1 MQASVVR
8 IGSRGSPLALA
19 QVREVQER
27 LTAALGPAAPQFE
40 VKIYKTTGDRIQDRL
55 LSEAGGKGLFTK
67 ELEEALIAHEID
79 FAVHSMKDM
88 PTVLPPGLAIRSIL
102 PREDVRDAFIS
113 RKARTFDDLPAGAVV
128 ATASLRRQAQVRRM
142 RPDITVV
149 PLRGNVE
156 TRLRKLDEGVADATL
171 LANAGLRRLGLE
183 AHIASVVSSDLMLP
197 ACAQGAIGI
206 EVRAEDSATT
216 ALVAAINHQPSAL
229 CVETERAFLGRL
241 DGSCRTP
248 IAGLAVLDAGTVHF
262 RGLILTPDGGEAH
275 ATERR
280 GAPQEAVKLAIDA
293 AEELLA
299 KAGPDFLRTA

>member
-19 QVREVQER
+19 QVEEVQAR
-27 LTAALGPAAPQFE
+27 LKAALGASAPQFE

-67 ELEEALIAHEID
+67 ELEEALIAREID
-79 FAVHSMKDM
+79 LAVHSMKDM
-88 PTVLPPGLAIRSIL
+88 PTVLPEGLAIRSIL

-113 RKARTFDDLPAGAVV
+113 RKAKTFDDLPAGAVV

-142 RPDITVV
+142 RPDLQVA

-206 EVRAEDSATT
+206 EVRADDADTT
-216 ALVAAINHQPSAL
+216 ALVAHINHQPSAL

-248 IAGLAVLDAGTVHF
+248 IAGLAVLEGRQVYF
-262 RGLILTPDGGEAH
+262 RGMILKPDGSEAH

-280 GAPQEAVKLAIDA
+280 GAPQEAVKLAVDA

-299 KAGPDFLRTA
+299 KAGPDFLTTA

>member
-19 QVREVQER
+19 QVEEVKAR
-27 LTAALGPAAPQFE
+27 LQSALGASAPQFE

-67 ELEEALIAHEID
+67 ELEEALIAHDID

-88 PTVLPPGLAIRSIL
+88 PTVLPEGLAIRSIL

-113 RKARTFDDLPAGAVV
+113 RKAKTFDDLPAGAVV

-142 RPDITVV
+142 RPDLQVA

-206 EVRAEDSATT
+206 EVRADDAETT
-216 ALVAAINHQPSAL
+216 ALVAHINHQASAL

-248 IAGLAVLDAGTVHF
+248 IAGLAVLDGGQVHF
-262 RGLILTPDGGEAH
+262 RGMILKPDGSEAH

-280 GAPQEAVKLAIDA
+280 GAPQEAVKLAVEA
-293 AEELLA
+293 AEELLS
-299 KAGPDFLRTA
+299 KAGPDFLKT

>member
-19 QVREVQER
+19 QVEEVQAR
-27 LTAALGPAAPQFE
+27 LKAALGASAPQFE

-67 ELEEALIAHEID
+67 ELEEALIAREID
-79 FAVHSMKDM
+79 LAVHSMKDM
-88 PTVLPPGLAIRSIL
+88 PTLLPEGLAIRSIL

-113 RKARTFDDLPAGAVV
+113 RKAKTFDDLPAGAVV

-142 RPDITVV
+142 RPDLQVA

-206 EVRAEDSATT
+206 EVRADDADTT
-216 ALVAAINHQPSAL
+216 ALVAHINHQPSAL

-248 IAGLAVLDAGTVHF
+248 IAGLAVLEGRQVYF
-262 RGLILTPDGGEAH
+262 RGMILKPDGSEAH

-280 GAPQEAVKLAIDA
+280 GAPQEAVKLAVDA

-299 KAGPDFLRTA
+299 KAGPDFLTTA

>member
-19 QVREVQER
+19 QVEEVKAR
-27 LTAALGPAAPQFE
+27 LTAALGAAAPQFE

-67 ELEEALIAHEID
+67 ELEEALIAREID

-88 PTVLPPGLAIRSIL
+88 PTVLPEGLAIRCIL

-113 RKARTFDDLPAGAVV
+113 RKAKTFDDLPAGAVV

-142 RPDITVV
+142 RPDLKVA

-206 EVRAEDSATT
+206 EVRAEDADTT
-216 ALVAAINHQPSAL
+216 ALIAHINHQPSAL

-248 IAGLAVLDAGTVHF
+248 IAGLAVLEGARVYF
-262 RGLILTPDGGEAH
+262 RGMILKPDGSEAH

-280 GAPQEAVKLAIDA
+280 GAPQEAVKLAVEA

-299 KAGPDFLRTA
+299 KAGPDFLKTA

>member
-19 QVREVQER
+19 QVEEVQAR
-27 LTAALGPAAPQFE
+27 LKAALGASAPQFE

-67 ELEEALIAHEID
+67 ELEEALIAREID
-79 FAVHSMKDM
+79 LAVHSMKDM
-88 PTVLPPGLAIRSIL
+88 PTVLPEGLAIRSIL

-113 RKARTFDDLPAGAVV
+113 RKAKSFDDLPAGAVV

-142 RPDITVV
+142 RPDLQVA

-206 EVRAEDSATT
+206 EVRADDADTT
-216 ALVAAINHQPSAL
+216 ALVAHINHQPSAL

-248 IAGLAVLDAGTVHF
+248 IAGLAVLEGRQVYF
-262 RGLILTPDGGEAH
+262 RGMILKPDGSEAH

-280 GAPQEAVKLAIDA
+280 GAPQEAVKLAVDA

-299 KAGPDFLRTA
+299 KAGPDFLTTA